1 MAAELDL
8 ELDAETAARKHRERD
23 RRFNV
28 VQIPLLRALG
38 FTLLFVLVLA
48 HNRLVFGLVDG
59 VQALRLGVVFTAYV
73 LGSWLILRR
82 YHERAPF
89 DLGLLFLNLDYL
101 PWLFA
106 IYESG
111 GEKSG
116 LVYLMLVRVAD
127 QASSSFRRARYFAHA
142 SVLYY
147 VLLLAFLALV
157 ERRAIDWSVEL
168 VKIAAIYG
176 GGLYVSLT
184 ALTAQ
189 RLRERTR
196 AAVRFARGL
205 IGELNLK
212 SRELEES
219 LARTQAATQAKSEF
233 LATMSHEIRTPLN
246 GVIGMTGLLLD
257 TPLNPEQK
265 EFAQTA
271 RRSADALLAIV
282 NDILDFSKIEAGR
295 VEIEAIDFEPR
306 ACLEDVADIL
316 AAGAQQKG
324 LELLV
329 RVAPDLPPR
338 LRGDP
343 ARLRQVLLNLGSNAV
358 KFTEAGDV
366 TLRAERVG
374 AELPPRVRFS
384 VSDTGI
390 GIPEDRAHRLFQAFS
405 QLDASTTRRYGG
417 TGLGLAISKRLV
429 ELMGGELKVE
439 SAVGKGST
447 FSFTA
452 WFEPGTQAPAALPM
466 AALARLR
473 VLVVDDNETN
483 RRVAQELLQAW
494 GCETELA
501 NGGAEALELVAG
513 AALRGQDFD
522 LALLDLQMPEMD
534 GRELARRLKADERSQ
549 RLPLILLTS
558 MPQRGD
564 APAAA
569 AIGFDAYLT
578 KPIKRDALRD
588 AIATLVG
595 ASRAN
600 QPLPA
605 RPVTEHSLREQKGRR
620 GRVLVVDD
628 SSINQVV
635 AVRMLE
641 KAGCRCDVAAN
652 GLEAVRAL
660 ASAPYDLVFM
670 DCQMPEMDGFE
681 ATRRIRAEG
690 RRVPIIAMTA
700 GAMVGDR
707 ERCLDAGMDDYIAK
721 PVQTPEL
728 YRKLDQYLAAPAAAP
743 TPNRE

>member
-1 MAAELDL
+1 VNAELDL
-8 ELDAETAARKHRERD
+8 DLDAETAARKHRERD

-38 FTLLFVLVLA
+38 FTLLYALVLA
-48 HNRLVFGLVDG
+48 HNQLVYGHLEEAE
-59 VQALRLGVVFTAYV
+59 ALRLALVFTLYV
-73 LGSWLILRR
+73 LGSWLLLRR
-82 YHERAPF
+82 YYDRAPF
-89 DLGLLFLNLDYL
+89 DLGLLFLNLDYV
-101 PWLFA
+101 PWLLA

-116 LVYLMLVRVAD
+116 LVFLMLVRVAD
-127 QASSSFRRARYFAHA
+127 QASSSFRRARYFAHT

-147 VLLLAFLALV
+147 LLLLAYLSLG
-157 ERRAIDWSVEL
+157 EGRAIDWHVEI
-168 VKIAAIYG
+168 VKVAAIYC
-176 GGLYVSLT
+176 GGLYISLT
-184 ALTAQ
+184 ALTAE
-189 RLRERTR
+189 RLRQRTR
-196 AAVRFARGL
+196 AAVRVARGL
-205 IGELNLK
+205 IGELNEK
-212 SRELEES
+212 SRELQES
-219 LARTQAATQAKSEF
+219 LLRTQAATQAKSEF

-257 TPLNPEQK
+257 TPLDKEQK
-265 EFAQTA
+265 EFAETA

-295 VEIEAIDFEPR
+295 VELETIEFDAR
-306 ACLEDVADIL
+306 ACLEDVADII
-316 AAGAQQKG
+316 AASAQSKG

-329 RVAPDLPPR
+329 LAAPDLPQR
-338 LRGDP
+338 LKGDP
-343 ARLRQVLLNLGSNAV
+343 SRLRQVLLNLGSNAV

-366 TLRAERVG
+366 TLRAERIAAGEPV
-374 AELPPRVRFS
+374 RVRFS

-390 GIPEDRAHRLFQAFS
+390 GIPEERAHRLFQAFS
-405 QLDASTTRRYGG
+405 QLDASTTRRHGG

-429 ELMGGELKVE
+429 ELMGGELTVLSE
-439 SAVGKGST
+439 AGKGSS
-447 FSFTA
+447 FSFTLP
-452 WFEPGTQAPAALPM
+452 FELGAALP
-466 AALARLR
+466 AQPTPLAKLDGLR
-473 VLVVDDNETN
+473 VLVVDDNATN
-483 RRVAQELLQAW
+483 LRVAQELLLAW
-494 GCETELA
+494 GCEAELA
-501 NGGAEALELVAG
+501 ANGAEALQLTAG
-513 AALRGQDFD
+513 AAERNALFD

-534 GRELARRLKADERSQ
+534 GRELARRLKADPRSA
-549 RLPLILLTS
+549 RVPLVLLTS

-569 AIGFDAYLT
+569 QIGFDAYLT
-578 KPIKRDALRD
+578 KPIKRAALHD

-595 ASRAN
+595 ASRA
-600 QPLPA
+600 QRPLPT
-605 RPVTEHSLREQKGRR
+605 RPVTEHSLRELKGPR

-628 SSINQVV
+628 SSINQLV

-652 GLEAVRAL
+652 GLEAVSAL

-681 ATRRIRAEG
+681 ATRRIRAQG

-707 ERCLDAGMDDYIAK
+707 ERCLEAGMDDYIAK

-728 YRKLDQYLAAPAAAP
+728 YQKLDQYLRPLVSAP
-743 TPNRE
+743 E